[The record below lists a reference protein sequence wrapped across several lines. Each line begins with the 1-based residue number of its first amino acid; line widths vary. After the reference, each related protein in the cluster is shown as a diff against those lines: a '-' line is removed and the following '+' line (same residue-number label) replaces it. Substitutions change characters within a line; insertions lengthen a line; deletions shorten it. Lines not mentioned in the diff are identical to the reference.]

1 MTTQFQSF
9 HSSTPS
15 QFNEKAPSLSKLKT
29 KNLKNELVIKL
40 VEPTVIFRGDPQ
52 EAPGVFLRG
61 DLILNLSKPTN
72 IKGIE
77 MEFVGKSKTFW
88 ISDDVRQERNI
99 HSEKRE
105 IISHKWQFMT
115 PHVNES
121 SIHEHSRHSILGI
134 KQLSSSPH
142 DHTNI
147 TPSGTYTFPFE
158 ILLSGNLPETIN
170 ADLGYVKYRLSAQA
184 HRPGLLPKL
193 SKEVD
198 IEVIRILPDD
208 FDSEGIALSKDYEDI
223 LNYEISIP
231 KKSYPLGQAIPIEIK
246 LIPYIKKLKIH
257 GITIK
262 LLETTA
268 YSAQNEIFGITKVLA
283 TLDIE
288 NLVHDSLLQDVDEG
302 DIGNTSYQ
310 SNFNFQLPNCISKV
324 NYSCNTPLIN
334 VSHVLEFSII
344 VTLPKNETRT
354 KLRVECDIN
363 LVSCL
368 AASQNFTLPKY
379 EESLL
384 FCPCN
389 PEYQRIARLVL
400 GDTANDCGCHSDVGV
415 NGNSVSMSAMHCN
428 CGSCGDNCKCL
439 PPNYDEA

>member
-1 MTTQFQSF
+1 MTTQFQPF
-9 HSSTPS
+9 HCSTPS
-15 QFNEKAPSLSKLKT
+15 QFNEKAPSLSKLKN

-121 SIHEHSRHSILGI
+121 STHEHSRHSILGI

-147 TPSGTYTFPFE
+147 TPP
-158 ILLSGNLPETIN
+158 GNLPETIS
-170 ADLGYVKYRLSAQA
+170 ADLGYVQYRLSAQA

-193 SKEVD
+193 SKEID

-262 LLETTA
+262 LLETTI
-268 YSAQNEIFGITKVLA
+268 YNAQNEMFGITKVLA

-310 SNFNFQLPNCISKV
+310 SNFDFQLPNCNSK
-324 NYSCNTPLIN
+324 
-334 VSHVLEFSII
+334 FSIM
-344 VTLPKNETRT
+344 VTLPKNDTRT

-363 LVSCL
+363 LVSWF
-368 AASQNFTLPKY
+368 ATNQNFTLPKY

-400 GDTANDCGCHSDVGV
+400 GDAANDCGCHNDVGV
-415 NGNSVSMSAMHCN
+415 NENSVSMPAMHCN
-428 CGSCGDNCKCL
+428 CDCCGDDCKCL